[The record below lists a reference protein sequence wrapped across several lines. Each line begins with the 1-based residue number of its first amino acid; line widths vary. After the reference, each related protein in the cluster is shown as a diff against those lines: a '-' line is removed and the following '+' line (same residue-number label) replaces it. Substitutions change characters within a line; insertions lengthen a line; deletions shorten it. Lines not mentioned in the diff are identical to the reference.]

1 MTKDDLDERELAKFG
16 FDVAVCRL
24 DVMGAVGVQHH
35 RNVGSPRNVARHI
48 RCIRLCDQIN
58 VAVRDA
64 ELIEL
69 LLRTHAIAAPV
80 RAKHGEGLRLS
91 HVSRVGALTTGG
103 RTRTE
108 VEPRSYTDGMSD
120 DAVAPPEM
128 SDARPASERLP
139 IGTIT
144 RYATG
149 SIGTGGFATLPG
161 LVLTYYLTDSLAVAA
176 LFAGVVLTVAK
187 IWDVVIDPLI
197 GALSD
202 RELRLR
208 GNRQRLMVIGAVSL
222 PVLFALTFAA
232 PPAAGPAVGGVWVLV
247 CFMLAATAFSLFQV
261 PYIALPAELT
271 PSYDERT
278 RLLSWRV
285 VALTVAI
292 LLFGA
297 GGPMIRRLVDD
308 AYWSYLVMGI
318 VAGAVIGLGMWI
330 SSAVA
335 LRARRVEAVANS
347 ESPIYTSMT
356 EAPSESDAASDV
368 RPRRGLRGIRE
379 QYAEGIRALR
389 RSAPFRTLLATF
401 VVQALATG
409 LMLAGAQYVATWVL
423 KDEAAIE
430 LLFIA
435 LIAPAL
441 LAAPLWGLFAKSV
454 GKERAFRLASTIF
467 AVASLSIMG
476 ALWAPGT
483 WLYVPVG
490 IAGLA
495 YAGMQ
500 SLPMAMLPDVISH
513 DERQHGPGRAGAFSG
528 IWTAGETVGFAL
540 GATVL
545 TTVLALSGY
554 IVSRGGEHV
563 VQPTGA
569 VAGIIV
575 SFSVVP
581 AALIVLS
588 LAALARYKLTRA
600 DIDAP

>member
-1 MTKDDLDERELAKFG
+1 
-16 FDVAVCRL
+16 
-24 DVMGAVGVQHH
+24 
-35 RNVGSPRNVARHI
+35 
-48 RCIRLCDQIN
+48 
-58 VAVRDA
+58 
-64 ELIEL
+64 
-69 LLRTHAIAAPV
+69 
-80 RAKHGEGLRLS
+80 
-91 HVSRVGALTTGG
+91 
-103 RTRTE
+103 
-108 VEPRSYTDGMSD
+108 
-120 DAVAPPEM
+120 M

-139 IGTIT
+139 VGTIT

-356 EAPSESDAASDV
+356 EVPSESDAASDV

-441 LAAPLWGLFAKSV
+441 LAAPLWGLFAKRV

-554 IVSRGGEHV
+554 IVSRAGEHV